1 MEFAENNELG
11 THITTV
17 AVVADFMTGF
27 APPRNLYSQVA
38 YRVWGTI
45 PFASGDFW
53 LSNLLDFFYPGY
65 SGASYYHNETGFST
79 PTPYGDTV
87 DVLLSDCALDIL
99 SRYTVVFVATPIIS
113 AKAEVAAKLEA
124 YVKAGGHVV
133 LNADALASLPGF
145 VGMSLDDSSSSCS
158 AVAAGSQASVTVD
171 GKTTHV
177 QETRA
182 LRVCPVT
189 GADSYTAV
197 ATAGSKNLAYST
209 GAAFKGSV
217 LVLATSGMSADAVV
231 TELKSPTTP
240 DTELPNPYPI
250 ADHAHALLDGLMSSQ
265 TAFTAGDG
273 LTVVVNRV
281 EALKYLVAVSNPA
294 LEELPF
300 KIQSNIGTVSSI
312 DEIELQDKG
321 LGPSL
326 IAKNVTGYTPPGQH
340 SLGTST
346 ASTIAGLDQRIF
358 RVTLSDESA
367 KLLPTI
373 APAASPSKI
382 ALPLPDSSD
391 LTDDIML
398 RSTFKQHFDAV
409 VLDWTYVERRT
420 TAELQRQGRWA
431 FMRNISLLVDFTS
444 GLNLYPDLRLC
455 NNSIQYAQSVAR
467 ITSVLHKMS
476 IPVNASSHTMGQ
488 MFAADAIIAMHRVP
502 ENGRG
507 YCKSLVIVAPAVVHL
522 CAVYYRAGKTDPSA
536 CGFACI
542 TRSQQQHGDHSSMC
556 KRHLAGFQAHRRCL
570 PQDHDAPARGCRW
583 AAANIHGGRT
593 RDAGS
598 ARPST

>member
-1 MEFAENNELG
+1 L
-11 THITTV
+11 
-17 AVVADFMTGF
+17 
-27 APPRNLYSQVA
+27 
-38 YRVWGTI
+38 
-45 PFASGDFW
+45 
-53 LSNLLDFFYPGY
+53 
-65 SGASYYHNETGFST
+65 
-79 PTPYGDTV
+79 
-87 DVLLSDCALDIL
+87 
-99 SRYTVVFVATPIIS
+99 
-113 AKAEVAAKLEA
+113 
-124 YVKAGGHVV
+124 
-133 LNADALASLPGF
+133 
-145 VGMSLDDSSSSCS
+145 
-158 AVAAGSQASVTVD
+158 
-171 GKTTHV
+171 
-177 QETRA
+177 
-182 LRVCPVT
+182 
-189 GADSYTAV
+189 
-197 ATAGSKNLAYST
+197 
-209 GAAFKGSV
+209 
-217 LVLATSGMSADAVV
+217 
-231 TELKSPTTP
+231 P
-240 DTELPNPYPI
+240 DT
-250 ADHAHALLDGLMSSQ
+250 
-265 TAFTAGDG
+265 
-273 LTVVVNRV
+273 
-281 EALKYLVAVSNPA
+281 
-294 LEELPF
+294 
-300 KIQSNIGTVSSI
+300 
-312 DEIELQDKG
+312 
-321 LGPSL
+321 
-326 IAKNVTGYTPPGQH
+326 
-340 SLGTST
+340 
-346 ASTIAGLDQRIF
+346 
-358 RVTLSDESA
+358 
-367 KLLPTI
+367 
-373 APAASPSKI
+373 
-382 ALPLPDSSD
+382 SD

-398 RSTFKQHFDAV
+398 RSTYKQHFDAV

-476 IPVNASSHTMGQ
+476 IPVNASSHTMVRKTPLFAPFIYKSHLFTKTGSGQTLGKLKKEWRFSQGQ

>member
-99 SRYTVVFVATPIIS
+99 SRYPVVFVATPIIS

-240 DTELPNPYPI
+240 DTELPNPYQSRI
-250 ADHAHALLDGLMSSQ
+250 
-265 TAFTAGDG
+265 T
-273 LTVVVNRV
+273 LTH
-281 EALKYLVAVSNPA
+281 YW
-294 LEELPF
+294 
-300 KIQSNIGTVSSI
+300 
-312 DEIELQDKG
+312 
-321 LGPSL
+321 
-326 IAKNVTGYTPPGQH
+326 
-340 SLGTST
+340 T
-346 ASTIAGLDQRIF
+346 ASCRLRQRSW
-358 RVTLSDESA
+358 RA
-367 KLLPTI
+367 M
-373 APAASPSKI
+373 ASLWS
-382 ALPLPDSSD
+382 
-391 LTDDIML
+391 
-398 RSTFKQHFDAV
+398 
-409 VLDWTYVERRT
+409 
-420 TAELQRQGRWA
+420 
-431 FMRNISLLVDFTS
+431 
-444 GLNLYPDLRLC
+444 
-455 NNSIQYAQSVAR
+455 
-467 ITSVLHKMS
+467 
-476 IPVNASSHTMGQ
+476 
-488 MFAADAIIAMHRVP
+488 
-502 ENGRG
+502 
-507 YCKSLVIVAPAVVHL
+507 
-522 CAVYYRAGKTDPSA
+522 
-536 CGFACI
+536 
-542 TRSQQQHGDHSSMC
+542 
-556 KRHLAGFQAHRRCL
+556 
-570 PQDHDAPARGCRW
+570 
-583 AAANIHGGRT
+583 
-593 RDAGS
+593 
-598 ARPST
+598 